1 MLDIIGKNIRHRPF
15 RNGALILAF
24 AFIAASLFSGQYLLH
39 GASESIELGV
49 ARLGADLIVVPERY
63 RMEAM
68 DIILRGEPSTFFFD
82 ASTID
87 RVASVEG
94 VERVAPN
101 LYIASL
107 DASCCA
113 VPVQLI
119 AYDPERDFTIRP
131 WLAESQN
138 RPLGKDDII
147 VGSRIIGDVGTPLE
161 FYGHTFNIAQRV
173 EPAGMGVD
181 CSIFMNFDDAFVMA
195 DESPEKAVQALLLPE
210 EKVSAVLVK
219 VKDVKETEK
228 VAARIEESVPK
239 VRVLT
244 PSNLLGRI
252 SGQLTSTTS
261 FLDLAAF
268 FATLISLPLIALVSV
283 MAANERRREIGV
295 LRALGATRGIIF
307 RLILGESVII
317 AGIGAVIGVVTSWCV
332 LILFQNYIAMLVQIP
347 LIMPRTTTLT
357 GGAGMALA
365 LTIGIGGIAALYP
378 AIHYSRMEPYDAM
391 RSGDL

>member
-1 MLDIIGKNIRHRPF
+1 MLGIIGKNIRHRPY

-39 GASESIELGV
+39 GASESIEIGV
-49 ARLGADLIVVPERY
+49 ARMGADLIVVPERY

-68 DIILRGEPSTFFFD
+68 DIVLRGEPSTFFFD
-82 ASTID
+82 ATNVD
-87 RVASVEG
+87 QVAAVEG

-107 DASCCA
+107 TASCCD
-113 VPVQLI
+113 VPVQII
-119 AYDPERDFTIRP
+119 AYDPERDFTLKP
-131 WLAESQN
+131 WLAESQK
-138 RPLGKDDII
+138 RPLGKDDLI
-147 VGSRIIGDVGTPLE
+147 VGSRIMGDIGTPLM
-161 FYGHTFNIAQRV
+161 FYGHTFNIAQRM

-181 CSIFMNFDDAFVMA
+181 CSIFMSFDDAFVMA
-195 DESPEKAVQALLLPE
+195 DESAQKAVKPLLLPE

-219 VKDVKETEK
+219 VKDVKETET
-228 VAARIEESVPK
+228 VAARIEASVPR

-244 PSNLLGRI
+244 PSSLLARI
-252 SGQLTSTTS
+252 SGQLTSTTG
-261 FLDLAAF
+261 FLDLTAI
-268 FATLISLPLIALVSV
+268 FATLISIPLIALVSI

-295 LRALGATRGIIF
+295 LRALGASRGIIF

-317 AGIGAVIGVVTSWCV
+317 AVIGAVIGVVISWA
-332 LILFQNYIAMLVQIP
+332 LLLLFQDYISIMLRIP

-357 GGAGMALA
+357 EGAGIALA